1 MANRSF
7 ILPALLIASIG
18 VVTGTYLMVGAKRA
32 PEVKSDEVPGAAM
45 LARGN
50 LGPAE
55 YDSARRGDDVLDDEP
70 APVAPIALPAAAPIE
85 EPVND
90 RNRPDPPP
98 EPAPPVVLDEEAQAA
113 QDAFFALRTKVAED
127 ARSQL
132 EKQSSALRSACWKPG
147 LTGGA
152 SSASFSVNASF
163 DAGGQLLGMGI
174 SDSREGGSAPAVSQ
188 CLRQQTIKLKV
199 PPPGQALTVDVQLRL
214 P

>member
-7 ILPALLIASIG
+7 ILPALLVASVG
-18 VVTGTYLMVGAKRA
+18 LVVGMYLMIGAKRA
-32 PEVKSDEVPGAAM
+32 PAVKPTEASDAAM
-45 LARGN
+45 LTRNN

-55 YDSARRGDDVLDDEP
+55 YDSARRGDTALDDEP
-70 APVAPIALPAAAPIE
+70 ASPALGALPGVQPVE
-85 EPVND
+85 EPVTD
-90 RNRPDPPP
+90 RDRPDPPP
-98 EPAPPVVLDEEAQAA
+98 EPAPPVVLDEEAQAT
-113 QDAFFALRTKVAED
+113 QDAFFALRKKVAED
-127 ARSQL
+127 ARGQL

-152 SSASFSVNASF
+152 SSANFSVNASF

-199 PPPGQALTVDVQLRL
+199 PPPGQAVTVDVQLRL

>member
-7 ILPALLIASIG
+7 ILPVLLVASIG
-18 VVTGTYLMVGAKRA
+18 VVIGMYLLIGAKRGPA
-32 PEVKSDEVPGAAM
+32 VKPTDPESAAM
-45 LARGN
+45 LTRSN

-55 YDSARRGDDVLDDEP
+55 YDSARRSDDALDDEP
-70 APVAPIALPAAAPIE
+70 APPAQAALPGVAPVE
-85 EPVND
+85 EPVTN

-98 EPAPPVVLDEEAQAA
+98 EPAPPVVLDEEAQAT

-127 ARSQL
+127 ARGQL
-132 EKQSSALRSACWKPG
+132 EKQASALRSACWKPG

-152 SSASFSVNASF
+152 SSANFSVNASF
-163 DAGGQLLGMGI
+163 DAGGHLLGMGI

-199 PPPGQALTVDVQLRL
+199 PPPGQAITVDVQLRL